1 MGPPLI
7 EQAGARRPARVVD
20 RFLGEV
26 WVNEKGLAASASAS
40 PFSLL
45 VAGAR
50 NHLQANR
57 SLEFRFEIRI

>member
-1 MGPPLI
+1 MLLQLGFSI
-7 EQAGARRPARVVD
+7 RASSDNTFAVIPAY
-20 RFLGEV
+20 GV
-26 WVNEKGLAASASAS
+26 WSAISV
-40 PFSLL
+40 